1 MVSRHY
7 VAFALLYLLQG
18 SILAYLSNFQK
29 PYLALSGVPSAQ
41 IGLLTSLLL
50 LPFILKIFLGA
61 FSDRINFFGLGYR
74 KPYMLLGLFAASAG
88 YFILSKLAP
97 AEHFTAF
104 AIVQILSTFGLALF
118 DTCTDGLAVDVSKER
133 EQGPLQG
140 AMLGG
145 QAAGFIIFSFLYGK
159 WIQYHDHESLFVFL
173 SVWMLVVSTVVW
185 LTPQSPKKITKKQV
199 AFRSVFKHLSWS
211 KHVPFLFYAISYSVF
226 SFGMDGLVT
235 LFLSRGLLLNDSY
248 IGTYGSF
255 RGLGALFGAGLA
267 GLVIRDFGVKKSAWL
282 AIVMLGLS
290 GFALSGINSFP
301 IACYIGVI
309 WGMAWAFQETTF
321 VTISM
326 RQTIQGFSASSFALF
341 MMLSNIGTS
350 LGEWSATTLSGQL
363 EFPMIFRLFSLG
375 VLILPPLFL
384 PWVLRKA

>member
-74 KPYMLLGLFAASAG
+74 KPYMLLGLFVAAAG
-88 YFILSKLAP
+88 YFTLSKLVP
-97 AEHFTAF
+97 AKHFLAF

-173 SVWMLVVSTVVW
+173 SVWMLVVSTVIW
-185 LTPQSPKKITKKQV
+185 LTPQSPKKVSKKQV
-199 AFRSVFKHLSWS
+199 AFRSVFKHLSWR
-211 KHVPFLFYAISYSVF
+211 KHVPFLFYAVSYSVF

-282 AIVMLGLS
+282 AIVMLGS
-290 GFALSGINSFP
+290 AGFALSGINTFP
-301 IACYIGVI
+301 LACYIGVI

-350 LGEWSATTLSGQL
+350 FGEWFATTLSGQL
-363 EFPMIFRLFSLG
+363 AFPTIFQLFSVG
-375 VLILPPLFL
+375 VFILPSLFL
-384 PWVLRKA
+384 PFVLKKN